1 MTEVHR
7 VVLVDDEEPARRLMR
22 RMIDEHPRFKVV
34 GEASTGTQAVEV
46 LQQAKPDVAFLDV
59 QMPGLDGFDV
69 LRAIPPR
76 RWPLVVFC
84 TGHEEYAVAAFE
96 MNALDYLLKPFD
108 EERAR
113 RTLDRAALRLG
124 EPDADQR
131 ERMERLLTTT
141 QENTHLERIPIRKQG
156 KVEIVEL
163 DEVEWIGAAGNYVEL
178 HHDGRRHL
186 YRTPLSHLADRLD
199 PRRFVRIH
207 RSTVVNVERVRELE
221 PTPQGDWKLR
231 LDTGAQLRLS
241 RRFREALER
250 LVPSRSNGSATG

>member
-1 MTEVHR
+1 MSEIHR
-7 VVLVDDEEPARRLMR
+7 VVLVDDEEPARRMMR
-22 RMIDEHPRFKVV
+22 QYVSDHPRFRIV
-34 GEASTGTQAVEV
+34 GEASTGTQAVDV
-46 LQQAKPDVAFLDV
+46 LQQTRPDVTFLDV
-59 QMPGLDGFDV
+59 EMPGLDGFDV
-69 LRAIPPR
+69 LRAIPSR

-84 TGHEEYAVAAFE
+84 TGHEEYAVQAFE
-96 MNALDYLLKPFD
+96 MNAVDYLLKPID
-108 EERAR
+108 EERAQ
-113 RTLDRAALRLG
+113 RTLDRVALRLG

-131 ERMERLLTTT
+131 ARMERLLTTR
-141 QENTHLERIPIRKQG
+141 QESQHLERIPIRKQG

-163 DEVEWIGAAGNYVEL
+163 DEVEWIAAAGNYVEL
-178 HHDGRRHL
+178 HLEGRRHL

-241 RRFREALER
+241 RRFREALDR
-250 LVPSRSNGSATG
+250 LVPSRVDRGTAS